1 MVARV
6 YSPSHPSHLH
16 TFNEIKEKRCE
27 GGCERGVKLTDAVGS
42 IQTGGAW
49 VTGDGM
55 ARRAVEAAH
64 ARAMAEEARALAAQC
79 RPDPSFRRPAAYDP
93 EAALRAAEGQARRV
107 VHQRLMRADRMA
119 GLRDAGK
126 ITAAEHRA
134 AQEIRLVVEYLDGGR
149 MPMVRSQLRERLAT
163 GTDGTGELLGI
174 EEAERERFGPW
185 RAWARL
191 RPVRRLPRRSDE
203 TLEDLTRLVVVRGK
217 GVQQVADVLRID
229 RRNALAR
236 LRESLGWY
244 AERAGWGRG
253 ENFRLTSHPVSML

>member
-1 MVARV
+1 
-6 YSPSHPSHLH
+6 
-16 TFNEIKEKRCE
+16 
-27 GGCERGVKLTDAVGS
+27 
-42 IQTGGAW
+42 
-49 VTGDGM
+49 M
-55 ARRAVEAAH
+55 ARRVIESAH

-79 RPDPSFRRPAAYDP
+79 RPDPSFRFPADYDP
-93 EAALRAAEGQARRV
+93 QAAVRAAEGLARRV
-107 VHQRLMRADRMA
+107 VHQRLMRADRVA
-119 GLRDAGK
+119 GLRDAGR
-126 ITAAEHRA
+126 ITPAEHRA
-134 AQEIRLVVEYLDGGR
+134 AQEIRLVVEFVDGGR
-149 MPMVRSQLRERLAT
+149 MPMVRSQLRERLAA

-191 RPVRRLPRRSDE
+191 RPARRLPRRSDE